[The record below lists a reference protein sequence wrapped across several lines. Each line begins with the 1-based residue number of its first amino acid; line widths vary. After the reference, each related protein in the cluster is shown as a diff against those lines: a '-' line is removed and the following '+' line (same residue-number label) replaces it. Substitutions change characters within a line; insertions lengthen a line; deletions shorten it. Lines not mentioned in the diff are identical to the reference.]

1 MEKMK
6 KNPLPKISVIT
17 PSFNQGNF
25 IAETIDS
32 VLSQGYKNLEYWIID
47 GGSKDDTIPVLKRY
61 GKKIQWMSKKDNGQ
75 TDAIN
80 KGMEKVTGDIV
91 TYLNS
96 DDILLPGSIEKIADF
111 FSTNPDIF
119 WTTGMCK
126 IINEKGKEIRKL
138 ITLYKNF
145 WLKYFRNSVSLSV
158 VNFIS
163 QPATFWRR
171 ETVKS
176 VGLFDTSLYY
186 TMDYDY
192 WLRMSRIYKLG
203 FIDDYLAS
211 FRLHDESKSSKN
223 VKKLFDEGYEVV
235 KEHDKG
241 VLPIIHRLH
250 DIFTLTAYT
259 VIK

>member
-1 MEKMK
+1 MK

-47 GGSKDDTIPVLKRY
+47 GGSTDDTISVLKRY
-61 GKKIQWMSKKDNGQ
+61 GKKIQWMSKKDKGQ

-80 KGMEKVTGDIV
+80 KGMEKVSGDIV

-111 FSTNPDIF
+111 FSVNPDIF
-119 WTTGMCK
+119 WITGKCK
-126 IINEKGKEIRKL
+126 IIDEKGNEIRKL
-138 ITLYKNF
+138 VTLYKNF
-145 WLKYFRNSVSLSV
+145 WLKYSRNPIFLSIL
-158 VNFIS
+158 NFIS
-163 QPATFWRR
+163 QPATFWRA
-171 ETVKS
+171 EVIKS
-176 VGLFDTSLYY
+176 VGLFDASLYY

-211 FRLHDESKSSKN
+211 FRFHDKSKSSKN
-223 VKKLFDEGYEVV
+223 VKKLIEEGYKVV
-235 KEHDKG
+235 KGHDKG
-241 VLPIIHRLH
+241 MLPTIHRLH
-250 DIFTLTAYT
+250 DIFTLTAYSI
-259 VIK
+259 IK